1 MVQVA
6 QEIRRGGSSVTAEPA
21 LQVRDLSVTYVG
33 AVQALRGV
41 SLSVPD
47 GAVLAVLGNNG
58 AGKST
63 LLRAVSGTLSE
74 HNGAIASGTI
84 EFRGR
89 ELPRG
94 DAAAVA
100 RGGLV
105 QVPEGRRVFGNLTV
119 EENLRAGGL
128 AAPDKQARDQARA
141 WVDALFPILRE
152 RATQRAGLLSGGE
165 QQMLAIGRALM
176 ASPTVLLL
184 DEPSLGLAPKIVE
197 HVGEVI
203 REINARGVTV
213 VLVEQNAAMALA
225 VADRALVLD
234 VGQVALEGTAAE
246 LAESEAVRERYLGVT
261 TADPVKPPARVESVA
276 STLEVERLSVRFGGL
291 SALSDVSFAVE
302 PGSLL
307 ALIGPNGAGKST
319 CLNVLSGVYA
329 ASAGA
334 VRYGGHELTK
344 LRPHRIAALGV
355 ARTFQNIALSPRVSV
370 LDNLLIARH
379 RHMRSG
385 FIADGLRLPR
395 ARRERAAHET
405 RVREISELLGLVD
418 LERPVGTLPYGTRKR
433 VELARALCAEPELL
447 LLDEP
452 VAGMVHDESEAMARA
467 ITQARAELGISVL
480 LVEHDMTFV
489 MGMADR
495 VTVLDFGRR
504 IADGTPAEVQRD
516 PEVLNAYL
524 GGGS

>member
-1 MVQVA
+1 LPETTNEERGVVQVA

-21 LQVRDLSVTYVG
+21 LQVRDLSVSYAG

-41 SLSVPD
+41 SLSVPE

-74 HNGAIASGTI
+74 HDGAIASGTI
-84 EFRGR
+84 EFFGR

-213 VLVEQNAAMALA
+213 VLVGHRRRVMNQLDKLA
-225 VADRALVLD
+225 VLRNGAIEAIGPAATILARLRDGAKVLPFP
-234 VGQVALEGTAAE
+234 T
-246 LAESEAVRERYLGVT
+246 AESAQV
-261 TADPVKPPARVESVA
+261 
-276 STLEVERLSVRFGGL
+276 
-291 SALSDVSFAVE
+291 
-302 PGSLL
+302 
-307 ALIGPNGAGKST
+307 
-319 CLNVLSGVYA
+319 
-329 ASAGA
+329 
-334 VRYGGHELTK
+334 
-344 LRPHRIAALGV
+344 
-355 ARTFQNIALSPRVSV
+355 
-370 LDNLLIARH
+370 
-379 RHMRSG
+379 
-385 FIADGLRLPR
+385 
-395 ARRERAAHET
+395 
-405 RVREISELLGLVD
+405 
-418 LERPVGTLPYGTRKR
+418 
-433 VELARALCAEPELL
+433 
-447 LLDEP
+447 
-452 VAGMVHDESEAMARA
+452 
-467 ITQARAELGISVL
+467 QA
-480 LVEHDMTFV
+480 
-489 MGMADR
+489 
-495 VTVLDFGRR
+495 
-504 IADGTPAEVQRD
+504 
-516 PEVLNAYL
+516 
-524 GGGS
+524 